1 MALNY
6 RITKS
11 EQVTFPPSVTSG
23 EFGLCFFFLLVFCV
37 CFLFLKEKPTL

>member
-11 EQVTFPPSVTSG
+11 EQVVFPPSVTSG
-23 EFGLCFFFLLVFCV
+23 EFVFFKMKNLPFDYLTNSGLCAY
-37 CFLFLKEKPTL
+37 